1 MGVFNIRIDKYLATR
16 GMVESREKARRLIK
30 EGKVLVDNNKILKPS
45 LKVDEN
51 NKIDLLGKYEYV
63 GRGAFKLKK
72 AIESF
77 KLNLKDKVCLD
88 IGSSTG
94 GFSQVLLE
102 KDVEKIYAID
112 VGTNQM
118 HKKLRN
124 NDKIILKENT
134 NARDYINE
142 EKVDFICCDVSFIS
156 VTKMMDTFQ
165 KNLKKNGEMVV
176 LIKPQFEVGEGN
188 VVNGIVKD
196 KKLLQQTLQK
206 LERSFENNNFKVMN
220 RIESPIKGGK
230 GNTEFLFYIKKG
242 NIWGVLWNLGYLWFW
257 YWYLL

>member
-102 KDVEKIYAID
+102 KGVEKIYSID

-118 HKKLRN
+118 HKRLRN
-124 NDKIILKENT
+124 NEKIMLKENT

-165 KNLKKNGEMVV
+165 KNLKKNGEMVI
-176 LIKPQFEVGEGN
+176 LIKPQFEVGKDN
-188 VVNGIVKD
+188 VVNGIVRD
-196 KKLLQQTLQK
+196 KKILQKTLQK
-206 LERSFENNNFKVMN
+206 VERSFEKNNFKVMN
-220 RIESPIKGGK
+220 KIESPIKGSK
-230 GNTEFLFYIKKG
+230 GNTEFLFYIKRE
-242 NIWGVLWNLGYLWFW
+242 ILEVSYEI
-257 YWYLL
+257 

>member
-45 LKVDEN
+45 LNVDEN

-242 NIWGVLWNLGYLWFW
+242 NI
-257 YWYLL
+257 

>member
-77 KLNLKDKVCLD
+77 KLNLEDKVCLD

-242 NIWGVLWNLGYLWFW
+242 NI
-257 YWYLL
+257 